1 MLAHA
6 NSCMHSDQGRP
17 RNKTGKIRKKVVFM
31 DEITDS
37 MFDKSAKHYQK
48 T

>member
-1 MLAHA
+1 MLADA

-17 RNKTGKIRKKVVFM
+17 RNKIGKIRKKVVFM

-37 MFDKSAKHYQK
+37 MFDKSGKHYQK